1 MRRLGLVGLVCL
13 FVMAGLT
20 ATTTS
25 AQAFTVICT
34 GKTKSEVATC
44 DLSGYAD
51 VMHQMHWRMYAGHN
65 CTNYAAWRMKKA
77 GVPEPKILMG
87 NARDWHTNAKKLGY
101 LVDNRPAVGSIAQ
114 WSKAASHVA
123 YVEQVGSGFLI
134 LSEDSYTS
142 KTYRRYK
149 VLTGA
154 SWYPE
159 RFIHFKDV
167 AAPPPAES
175 DPTPAPTTP
184 APAPAVTSKVTVSG
198 PAKVTTS
205 AKPKV
210 TVKVAAAK
218 GVVPQGTVRVRRGG
232 VTVKTVT
239 LKAGHRGSVAVTLP
253 KMKRGKQWISAVF
266 DGSAQ
271 VRKATSPTIKVVVTK
286 PAKVVSA
293 RTAIVLPAKQFTVGT
308 RPTATVTVTPTD
320 GRTTTNAVSVYVD
333 GKRIASPKL
342 TKAKKGKVTVRLPAL
357 APGRHTIRATY
368 WGSKTVRRSKARA
381 QAFAVVEPTTVRASL
396 AKAAVRSN
404 ELAQVVATVG
414 TARGVAPAAGEV
426 WVLAD
431 GAKVASA
438 PLSAAAR
445 GTVTVALPVLAPGT
459 RAISVQYRGSTYQTA
474 SATGTLPLL
483 VQERSITGTSLSA
496 TTIKSTAQAK
506 LTISVHSGRTV
517 PQTSGAVAVLVGG
530 KQVATVT
537 LTAASKG
544 KVVVT
549 LPKLAVGKHA
559 VSASFGGTD
568 LLEPSTSVVRTLT
581 VTK

>member
-13 FVMAGLT
+13 FVMAGLA

-34 GKTKSEVATC
+34 GKTKSEVAKC
-44 DLSGYAD
+44 DTSGYAD

-101 LVDNRPAVGSIAQ
+101 VVDNRPAVGAIAQ

-159 RFIHFKDV
+159 RFIHFKDA

-175 DPTPAPTTP
+175 DPVPTT
-184 APAPAVTSKVTVSG
+184 PAVTSKVTVSG

-253 KMKRGKQWISAVF
+253 RMKRGKQWISAVF

-271 VRKATSPTIKVVVTK
+271 VRKATSLTIKLVVTK

-293 RTAIVLPAKQFTVGT
+293 KTTIALPATQFTVGA
-308 RPTATVTVTPTD
+308 RPTATVSVTPTD
-320 GRTTTNAVSVYVD
+320 GRTVTNAVSVYVD

-342 TKAKKGKVTVRLPAL
+342 TKATKGKVTVRLPAL

-368 WGSKTVRRSKARA
+368 WGSKTVRRSKAGS
-381 QAFAVVEPTTVRASL
+381 QAFAIIEPTTVDASL

-404 ELAQVVATVG
+404 EPAQVTATVG
-414 TARGVAPAAGEV
+414 TARGVAPTAGEV

-496 TTIKSTAQAK
+496 TKIKTTAQAK

-517 PQTSGAVAVLVGG
+517 PQTSGTIAVLVGG
-530 KQVATVT
+530 KQVAKVS

-549 LPKLAVGKHA
+549 LPRLAAGKHA